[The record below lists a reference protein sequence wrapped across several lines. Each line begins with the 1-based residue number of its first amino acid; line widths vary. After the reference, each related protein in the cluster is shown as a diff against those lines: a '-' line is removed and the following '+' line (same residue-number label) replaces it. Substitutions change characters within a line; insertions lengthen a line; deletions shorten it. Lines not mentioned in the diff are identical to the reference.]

1 MKKRFI
7 GAVVGSL
14 SLATFAL
21 AQPAFMSPE
30 YAKEFCEL
38 WNKTPTLTEGLA
50 NWAKHTRE
58 GKEYRSI
65 QFYRTDCGG
74 KEKAIEVHI
83 VNKDGKAI
91 CIYGGKAVDPKP
103 DFLMYTTT
111 DKWKELANGEFG
123 FMGMG
128 IMTKMTFEGS
138 KVEAMRNMGPFKAF
152 LLNLGKVPHTDACP

>member
-1 MKKRFI
+1 MKKLVALMVGIFSFF
-7 GAVVGSL
+7 AVS
-14 SLATFAL
+14 F
-21 AQPAFMSPE
+21 AQPAFMSEE
-30 YAKEFCEL
+30 YAKELCDL
-38 WNKTPTLTEGLA
+38 WNKTPDLTDGLA
-50 NWAKHTRE
+50 KWAKHVRE

-65 QFYRTDCGG
+65 AFYRTDCGG
-74 KEKAIEVHI
+74 PEKAVELHI

-111 DKWKELANGEFG
+111 EKWKELANGEFG

-152 LLNLGKVPHTDACP
+152 LLNLGKVPHTDSCP